1 MAGNALNIDK
11 TWIAVLSRGRG
22 EASRASELA
31 ERHRPLEGSDD
42 YQTRNYAEVVFA
54 IAAAGEGR
62 HDEALTRSMRVLQE
76 FMDGGD
82 QRNPIFKDAVE
93 ESLDAALVLGDIDH
107 AREIMQMVRALPP
120 GRRSPMLDAAAAGY
134 GARLGALTGE
144 APETIDHGL
153 RQAERLS
160 REIDRPFMY
169 ARYQLSHAEW
179 LRSQDRTGEAI
190 DSAADAGATFRAL
203 GATPWLMRAESVV
216 AEPAEAAGG

>member
-1 MAGNALNIDK
+1 
-11 TWIAVLSRGRG
+11 
-22 EASRASELA
+22 
-31 ERHRPLEGSDD
+31 
-42 YQTRNYAEVVFA
+42 
-54 IAAAGEGR
+54 
-62 HDEALTRSMRVLQE
+62 MRKV
-76 FMDGGD
+76 
-82 QRNPIFKDAVE
+82 
-93 ESLDAALVLGDIDH
+93 
-107 AREIMQMVRALPP
+107 
-120 GRRSPMLDAAAAGY
+120 LDAAAAGY

-190 DSAADAGATFRAL
+190 ESAADAGATFRAL